1 MFFRNLSAFA
11 YSLFKKIDFMTAMK
25 TIHEVYETP
34 AIMYLDARPEG
45 VLCQSGNTNE
55 GVDFEDWN

>member
-1 MFFRNLSAFA
+1 
-11 YSLFKKIDFMTAMK
+11 MTAMK

-55 GVDFEDWN
+55 SVDFEDWN

>member
-1 MFFRNLSAFA
+1 M
-11 YSLFKKIDFMTAMK
+11 LFSHIHYLKIDFMTAMK
-25 TIHEVYETP
+25 TIHEVYEAP

-55 GVDFEDWN
+55 SVDFEDWN

>member
-1 MFFRNLSAFA
+1 M
-11 YSLFKKIDFMTAMK
+11 LFSHIHCLKIDFMTAMK

-34 AIMYLDARPEG
+34 EIMYLDARPEG